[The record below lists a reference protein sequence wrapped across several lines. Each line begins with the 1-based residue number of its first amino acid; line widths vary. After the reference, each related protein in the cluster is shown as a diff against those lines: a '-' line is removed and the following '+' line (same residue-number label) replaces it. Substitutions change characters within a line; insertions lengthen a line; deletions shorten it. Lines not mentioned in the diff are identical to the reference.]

1 MSTLVIT
8 PSIHIDPAELHI
20 SFARAP
26 GPGGQNVNKVET
38 AVKLHF
44 DVRASRSLPEEVK
57 LRLATIAGRR
67 MTQDGVLVIT
77 AHRFRTQHQN
87 RVDAVQ
93 RLVELL
99 RRAAHVPPARKP
111 TAPSRAARERR
122 LTEKRQRGA
131 VKQTR
136 RERIPQE

>member
-1 MSTLVIT
+1 MNTLFIT
-8 PSIHIDPAELHI
+8 PAIHIDPAELHI

-44 DVRASRSLPEEVK
+44 DVRNSRSLSEEVK
-57 LRLATIAGRR
+57 LRLAKIAGRR
-67 MTQDGVLVIT
+67 MTHEGVLVIT
-77 AHRFRTQHQN
+77 AHRFRTQRQN
-87 RVDAVQ
+87 RADAVQ

-99 RRAAHVPPARKP
+99 RRAAHVPAVRKP
-111 TAPSRAARERR
+111 TKPSRAAQERR
-122 LTEKRQRGA
+122 LTEKRLRGT

-136 RERIPQE
+136 RERVPHD

>member
-1 MSTLVIT
+1 MSVLLIT

-44 DVRASRSLPEEVK
+44 DVRACRSLPEEVK
-57 LRLATIAGRR
+57 LRLAKIAGRR
-67 MTQDGVLVIT
+67 MTHDGVLVIT

-93 RLVELL
+93 RLVDLL
-99 RRAAHVPPARKP
+99 RHAAHVPAVRRP
-111 TAPSRAARERR
+111 TKPSRAARERR
-122 LTEKRQRGA
+122 LTEKRERGA
-131 VKQTR
+131 VKRAR
-136 RERIPQE
+136 RERLPQE

>member
-1 MSTLVIT
+1 MSDLIIT
-8 PSIHIDPAELHI
+8 PLIHIDPAELHLT
-20 SFARAP
+20 FARAP

-44 DVRASRSLPEEVK
+44 DVRGSHSLPDEVK
-57 LRLATIAGRR
+57 LRLAKIAGRR
-67 MTQDGVLVIT
+67 MTREGVLVIT

-87 RVDAVQ
+87 RADAVQ

-99 RRAAHVPPARKP
+99 RLAAHVPAARKP
-111 TAPSRAARERR
+111 TRPSRAARERR

-136 RERIPQE
+136 GARIPQE

>member
-8 PSIHIDPAELHI
+8 PSIHIDPAELHV

-26 GPGGQNVNKVET
+26 GPGGQNVNKVES

-44 DVRASRSLPEEVK
+44 DVRHSPSLPEDVK
-57 LRLATIAGRR
+57 LRLTRIAGRR
-67 MTQDGVLVIT
+67 MTHDGVLVIS

-99 RRAAHVPPARKP
+99 RRAAHVPAVRKP
-111 TAPSRAARERR
+111 TKPSVAARERR
-122 LTEKRQRGA
+122 LSEKRERGS
-131 VKQTR
+131 VKRTR
-136 RERIPQE
+136 QERIAYE

>member
-1 MSTLVIT
+1 MSTLFIT
-8 PSIHIDPAELHI
+8 SSIQLDQREIHL

-44 DVRASRSLPEEVK
+44 DVRASKSLPEEVK
-57 LRLATIAGRR
+57 LRLAKIAGRR
-67 MTQDGVLVIT
+67 MTQEGVLVID
-77 AHRFRTQHQN
+77 AHQFRTQHQN

-93 RLVELL
+93 RLVELI
-99 RRAAHVPPARKP
+99 RRATHVPAVRKP
-111 TAPSRAARERR
+111 TKPSFAAREKR

-131 VKQTR
+131 TKRTR
-136 RERIPQE
+136 TDRIPQE

>member
-1 MSTLVIT
+1 MSPLVIT
-8 PSIHIDPAELHI
+8 PTIQIDPTEVHI

-44 DVRASRSLPEEVK
+44 DVRGSQSLPEEVK
-57 LRLATIAGRR
+57 QRLAKIAGRR
-67 MTQDGVLVIT
+67 MTHDGVLVIT

-99 RRAAHVPPARKP
+99 RRAAHVPAVRKP
-111 TAPSRAARERR
+111 TKPSLAARERR
-122 LTEKRQRGA
+122 LTEKRERGA
-131 VKQTR
+131 VKRTR
-136 RERIPQE
+136 QERVPYE